1 MEIRYLRDMIHCFCG
16 PTMIVVN
23 PYKRIENE
31 VSDELKSQ
39 ILSNLLNKELVKAP
53 PHVWTISAI
62 AWDNVF
68 T

>member
-1 MEIRYLRDMIHCFCG
+1 MIHCFCG